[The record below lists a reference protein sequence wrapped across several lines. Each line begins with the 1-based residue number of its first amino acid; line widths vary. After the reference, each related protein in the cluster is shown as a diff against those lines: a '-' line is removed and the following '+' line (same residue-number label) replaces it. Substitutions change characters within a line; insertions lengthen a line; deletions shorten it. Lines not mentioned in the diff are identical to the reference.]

1 MADMASLQAIVH
13 GRVQGVFFRAYVE
26 ETAERLNVTGYVCNR
41 PGGLVEVIAEGEKPK
56 LEKLL
61 EYLKIGPPAA
71 KVKEVLAK
79 WGEYSGGFPNF
90 RVKY

>member
-26 ETAERLNVTGYVCNR
+26 ELAERLNLTGYVCNR
-41 PGGLVEVIAEGEKPK
+41 PGSAVEVIAEGEKPK
-56 LEKLL
+56 LEKLV

-71 KVKEVLAK
+71 RVMEVIAT
-79 WGEYSGGFPNF
+79 WGEYSGGFSSF
-90 RVKY
+90 RVRY